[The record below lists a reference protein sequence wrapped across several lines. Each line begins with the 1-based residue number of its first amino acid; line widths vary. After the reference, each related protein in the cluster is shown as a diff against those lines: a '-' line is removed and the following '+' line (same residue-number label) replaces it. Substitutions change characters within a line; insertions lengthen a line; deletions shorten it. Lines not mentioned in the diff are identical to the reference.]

1 MSSVTELGAGAS
13 TSMASGSGIVL
24 LGFCFFLG
32 GLGAGLEVELDSD
45 SVSVC
50 SELFWFW
57 GPFGGNNFCRVWWI
71 TSVFHHSEVTSIED
85 SDQRLCFEDP
95 ILTSHEQHSHHFH
108 DLFQYSWPTTF
119 LNSSIFAAYD
129 FEEKP
134 GLGPKAQGFTK
145 SSPSPEPSQA
155 LLEGWA
161 FSGWVGLGWVGLGG
175 SSPAW
180 NITNHVPSMGRGTVF
195 MEGRTLKFTPLSALD
210 APALGGPGVYCVIHR
225 GRVRGRRE
233 ISCNEFCLVRRGET
247 RYKVLTFWVRTP
259 KLPIYESILALQ
271 LQILDL
277 QLPLQL
283 RNLNLMLKSKDR
295 PLGFEPESYPAIS
308 EDKANSPYKVMND
321 ELIED
326 MLKKVIL
333 KNKDELRELISEDRD
348 RELKNKDK
356 LIEVMLKS
364 RDQELKSKDE
374 VIKSKDEAIKVKDDL
389 IKALREK

>member
-45 SVSVC
+45 SVSVL
-50 SELFWFW
+50 SFLEADF
-57 GPFGGNNFCRVWWI
+57 
-71 TSVFHHSEVTSIED
+71 TDTVTSIED

-161 FSGWVGLGWVGLGG
+161 FLGWVGLGG

-180 NITNHVPSMGRGTVF
+180 NITMPM
-195 MEGRTLKFTPLSALD
+195 
-210 APALGGPGVYCVIHR
+210 
-225 GRVRGRRE
+225 
-233 ISCNEFCLVRRGET
+233 
-247 RYKVLTFWVRTP
+247 VLR
-259 KLPIYESILALQ
+259 K
-271 LQILDL
+271 
-277 QLPLQL
+277 
-283 RNLNLMLKSKDR
+283 
-295 PLGFEPESYPAIS
+295 
-308 EDKANSPYKVMND
+308 
-321 ELIED
+321 
-326 MLKKVIL
+326 
-333 KNKDELRELISEDRD
+333 
-348 RELKNKDK
+348 
-356 LIEVMLKS
+356 
-364 RDQELKSKDE
+364 
-374 VIKSKDEAIKVKDDL
+374 
-389 IKALREK
+389 